1 MSLGEK
7 NKVSKFILCNFMV
20 VVKHYES
27 VMVLKLSHMTTDEA
41 LMKKQFCIT
50 LIWRYMSSVRSTQS
64 QGVNTFSDQ
73 FVLRQGAEGCIHY

>member
-7 NKVSKFILCNFMV
+7 KEVSKFILCNFIV
-20 VVKHYES
+20 VVKHCES

-50 LIWRYMSSVRSTQS
+50 LIWRYMSSVPSTS
-64 QGVNTFSDQ
+64 
-73 FVLRQGAEGCIHY
+73 EPGCKYF